1 MPSAARRAASS
12 AGAAH
17 SSVEQ
22 TSSEIGDRTP
32 ISGQQSHE
40 ADAVELPVARGHAVA
55 RQSCL

>member
-32 ISGQQSHE
+32 ISASSRTKPTQSNS
-40 ADAVELPVARGHAVA
+40 PSPGGTR
-55 RQSCL
+55 